1 MAKYRTTE
9 AAAGQGLFLTVNL
22 QEQLLPDTFE
32 YMLDKLIGTKID
44 VSIFDR
50 RYKNDLTG
58 ASAVPPSVLL
68 KLVIYGYYTGNKS
81 SRKISELNSNN
92 IIAKA
97 LTGDMDIHWTTIA
110 DFISCSSEEIKNIFV
125 KVLTYCNELGLIG
138 GETFAIDG
146 LRLPSN
152 ASMDMSGTKEQLEK
166 RLVLYRKMAEK
177 HLSRHRRK
185 DESGE
190 VDADTKKHF
199 EERQKSLNR
208 KIEKLDS
215 FLKDMEPK
223 VGRSGDEIQS
233 NVTDNESA
241 MIHSSKGF
249 IQGYI
254 GLAVSDQKNQIIV
267 SAQAVGTANEG
278 EHLPEM
284 LDKNT
289 CNLHAAGVPPPDEGR
304 KQRMLGDANYFSED
318 NFRECAERGIEAFI
332 PDSQEER
339 RNNADGQKRYDLNDF
354 HYDEAQDVYKCP
366 QGKCLWFRRT
376 TVQNGVEGKVYQAS
390 LTDCKACPVFSKCS
404 WSKKEQSEQSQ
415 GKALRI
421 TEKYGHGNCLRKVR
435 EKQATEEYKAIYA
448 QRIQIVEP
456 VFANIRYCKELDRF
470 TLRGKEKVN
479 GQWLLYCIVHNLG
492 KCLNGYNT
500 GRKAA

>member
-1 MAKYRTTE
+1 MAKYRTTDV
-9 AAAGQGLFLTVNL
+9 AAGQGLFLTVNL
-22 QEQLLPDTFE
+22 QKQLLPDTFE

-44 VSIFDR
+44 VSIFDE

-97 LTGDMDIHWTTIA
+97 LTGDMNIHWTTIA
-110 DFISCSSEEIKNIFV
+110 DFISGSSKEIEIIFN
-125 KVLTYCNELGLIG
+125 KVLMYCNELGLIG

-152 ASMDMSGTKEQLEK
+152 ASIEMSGTKEQLEK
-166 RLVLYRKMAEK
+166 RLALYRKMAEK
-177 HLSRHRRK
+177 HICRHRRK
-185 DESGE
+185 DEAGE
-190 VDADTKKHF
+190 ADSQTQKHF
-199 EERQKSLNR
+199 EERQKYLSR
-208 KIEKLDS
+208 QIEKLDS
-215 FLKDMEPK
+215 FLENMEEK
-223 VGRSGDEIQS
+223 VGINGDEIQS

-254 GLAVSDQKNQIIV
+254 GLAVSDQKNQIITC
-267 SAQAVGTANEG
+267 AQAVGTTNEG

-284 LDKNT
+284 LDKNKS
-289 CNLHAAGVPPPDEGR
+289 NLKAAGVQPLEEGQ
-304 KQRMLGDANYFSED
+304 KQKMLGDANYFSED
-318 NFRECAERGIEAFI
+318 NLRECDERGIEAFI
-332 PDSQEER
+332 PDSQEKR
-339 RNNADGQKRYDLNDF
+339 RVADDGQKRFDLNDF
-354 HYDEAQDVYKCP
+354 HYYEAENVYECP
-366 QGKCLWFRRT
+366 RRKKLWFRRT

-390 LTDCKACPVFSKCS
+390 LTDCKVCPDFSKCS

-421 TEKYGHGNCLRKVR
+421 TEKYGHGNFLRKMR

-456 VFANIRYCKELDRF
+456 VFADIRYCKELDRF

-479 GQWLLYCIVHNLG
+479 GQWLLYTIVHNLG
-492 KCLNGYNT
+492 KCLKGYNE
-500 GRKAA
+500 RKECA